1 MSMMIRPISLA
12 TYKNLSFKKDENKV
26 QQEPKT
32 TNYNFDEP
40 QVWYSTEIGPNGR
53 QMMGSHL
60 IGYSD
65 VIGPD
70 GTREPIFETRC

>member
-1 MSMMIRPISLA
+1 MNIRAISPVR
-12 TYKNLSFKKDENKV
+12 YNQNFSFKKDEKKAE
-26 QQEPKT
+26 QETKT
-32 TNYNFDEP
+32 PSSNFDEP
-40 QVWYSTEIGPNGR
+40 QIWFSTEIGPNGR

-70 GTREPIFETRC
+70 GTRAPIFETRC